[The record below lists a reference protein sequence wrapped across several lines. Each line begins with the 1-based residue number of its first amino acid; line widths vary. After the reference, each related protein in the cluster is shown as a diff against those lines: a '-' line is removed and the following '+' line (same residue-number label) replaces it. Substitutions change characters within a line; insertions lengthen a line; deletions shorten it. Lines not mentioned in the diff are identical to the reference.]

1 MSDQVALRA
10 ATAAAPACPVAELA
24 RQFYDAMQKMDD
36 AEMEASEESP
46 SSKNKPFLDRRAEDA
61 KDHYE
66 ALRDMASHRRAT
78 SLAGL
83 RFQIV
88 ELADAQ
94 DELSRNNTDKNARRV
109 DRLIGL
115 IADASDD
122 LIPLGELLLA
132 A

>member
-1 MSDQVALRA
+1 
-10 ATAAAPACPVAELA
+10 
-24 RQFYDAMQKMDD
+24 
-36 AEMEASEESP
+36 MEASKESP
-46 SSKNKPFLDRRAEDA
+46 SSGNKPFLDRRAEDA

-88 ELADAQ
+88 ELVDAQ
-94 DELSRNNTDKNARRV
+94 DELLLDNTDKNARKV
-109 DRLIGL
+109 ARLIGL
-115 IADASDD
+115 IADASEDF
-122 LIPLGELLLA
+122 PLFGEPRLA

>member
-1 MSDQVALRA
+1 MSDQIALRA
-10 ATAAAPACPVAELA
+10 VTTAACPVAELA
-24 RQFYDAMQKMDD
+24 RQFYDAMDEMDA

-46 SSKNKPFLDRRAEDA
+46 SSPFLDRRASDA

-66 ALRDMASHRRAT
+66 SLRDMASHTRAT

-88 ELADAQ
+88 ELVEAQ
-94 DELSRNNTDKNARRV
+94 DELLRDNTDKNVRRV
-109 DRLIGL
+109 ARLIDL
-115 IADASDD
+115 IAIASER
-122 LIPLGELLLA
+122 LFLFGEQRLA